1 MQMKVPKVMRPVPQ
15 CMKIHQVVY
24 CHEKRKMIL
33 RKISCTTCCSS
44 QLDTCEK
51 CQLEGVPAILL
62 LLHIQ
67 CYKSTEISR
76 DRNFHPKSHIYW
88 DIKDYACLFPFT
100 DNQVVDEAITWLKTE
115 IEPWNVQGGA

>member
-67 CYKSTEISR
+67 CYKSPGTEIST
-76 DRNFHPKSHIYW
+76 RNPIFIGILKIMLVCS
-88 DIKDYACLFPFT
+88 LS
-100 DNQVVDEAITWLKTE
+100 QITRLWTRLSL
-115 IEPWNVQGGA
+115 G